1 MPETMTILS
10 HVNPL
15 LQMGVKDDVVFSFF
29 KKNDDGSPAQ
39 INRLVIWF

>member
-29 KKNDDGSPAQ
+29 KKMMMDP
-39 INRLVIWF
+39 LLK